1 MELNELLLPGEYE
14 GDPIPAGITVTGIE
28 NDGRNAA
35 PGRLFICHEGT
46 KYNSHL
52 LLPTLRET
60 GAVAAVVSRGYAG
73 KTPDIPVV
81 PVADTRRAEALIVSR
96 FYGSPGDRLTMI
108 GVTGTNGKTS
118 VATMIWHVLN
128 QAGIP
133 CGLIGTTGFRGRADD
148 DEDAFSRFHGG
159 AASTMTTP
167 PPLTLY
173 PLLSAMLERGITH
186 VVTEV
191 SSQALDQGRVAPLS
205 FACSVFTNLS
215 PEHLDYHGTMTD
227 YLAAKKILFRQTK
240 TAVVNADSPWSDLL
254 LDGLSC
260 RRVACGTLPPC
271 DYRASKITCEGS
283 ACVSFDCTAQGETFP
298 VSVPLPGAFT
308 VQNALLALAAARA
321 VGADRATAVDA
332 LSRMPTVPGRMER
345 INTEGFP
352 FTVLID
358 YAHTEAALR
367 SLLLS
372 VRGFCKKEQRI
383 VLLFGCGGDRDPAKR
398 SEMGKT
404 AEAFAD
410 FTIVTSDNSR
420 TEDPKAII
428 RAILSGMKDR
438 GKRRVIVNR
447 ERAIAYAI
455 LSAQPGD
462 VILLV
467 GKGHEKY
474 EIGADGARPFDEKKI
489 VEAALEERRTGH
501 TMEERDADQNGQ
513 TD

>member
-14 GDPIPAGITVTGIE
+14 GDPIPAGMTVTGIE
-28 NDGRNAA
+28 NDGRTVS
-35 PGRLFICHEGT
+35 PGCLFICHEGT

-52 LLPTLRET
+52 LLPTLREK
-60 GAVAAVVSRGYAG
+60 GAVAAVVSREYTG
-73 KTPDIPVV
+73 KNPDILTV
-81 PVADTRRAEALIVSR
+81 PVADTLRAEALICSR
-96 FYGSPGDRLTMI
+96 FFGSPGDHLTMI

-118 VATMIWHVLN
+118 VATMIRHILN
-128 QAGIP
+128 QAGFP
-133 CGLIGTTGFRGRADD
+133 CGMIGTTGFFGRAG
-148 DEDAFSRFHGG
+148 DEEAFSRFRTGE
-159 AASTMTTP
+159 ASTMTTP

-173 PLLSAMLERGITH
+173 PLLSAMRERGITH
-186 VVTEV
+186 VVMEV
-191 SSQALDQGRVAPLS
+191 SSQALDQGRVAPLT

-227 YLAAKKILFRQTK
+227 YLNAKKILFRQTK
-240 TAVVNADSPWSDLL
+240 TAIVNADSPWSDLL

-260 RRVACGTLPPC
+260 RRVACGTLPSG
-271 DYRASKITCEGS
+271 DVRASEVAFEGS
-283 ACVSFDCTAQGETFP
+283 AGVSFACTAGGDTFP
-298 VSVPLPGAFT
+298 VFVPLPGSFT
-308 VQNALLALAAARA
+308 VQNALLALAASIRL
-321 VGADRATAVDA
+321 GADRATAVGA

-345 INTEGFP
+345 VNTDGFP

-372 VRGFCKKEQRI
+372 VRAFCKKEERI
-383 VLLFGCGGDRDPAKR
+383 VLLFGCGGDRDPSKR

-404 AEAFAD
+404 AAAFAD

-428 RAILSGMKDR
+428 RAILSGMSDR
-438 GKRRVIVNR
+438 SKRRVIVNR
-447 ERAIAYAI
+447 ERAITYAI

-462 VILLV
+462 VVLLV

-474 EIGADGARPFDEKKI
+474 EIGADGAREFDEKKI
-489 VEAALEERRTGH
+489 VERALEARRSGH
-501 TMEERDADQNGQ
+501 TMEDRDADQYGQ